1 MKRIIG
7 IICISL
13 FLFGICLSEELLV
26 SSSLNQVTKDSEY
39 LYNLANQGDS
49 VNSTE
54 IITKTKSLKEYW
66 AKREHLLCFFINY
79 KDMSEMSNEIT
90 RMLSYAQENIKE
102 EYIAS
107 LSLVLY
113 YCETFDHITGFNFQN
128 IF

>member
-7 IICISL
+7 IICICL
-13 FLFGICLSEELLV
+13 FLFGICVAEEILV
-26 SSSLNQVTKDSEY
+26 SSSLNLVTKESEY
-39 LYNLANQGDS
+39 LYTLANQSDS
-49 VNSTE
+49 VNTQE
-54 IITKTKSLKEYW
+54 IITKTKNLKDYW